1 MSARIEGV
9 IVQEVRRKSPAAL
22 GGISSGDRLVRV
34 NGREIRDLI
43 DYYFLI
49 GDAQLEFELERDGTA
64 LRVPVNRGAGQ
75 PVGLTLAPPRPAE
88 IQRCANK
95 CIFCFIHQL
104 PKGMRKSL
112 YVKDDDYR
120 LSFLHGNYIT
130 LTDLA
135 EAELQRIIDQRLSP
149 LYISVH
155 ATDPKLRHFL
165 LGNPRVESDLME
177 RMARLAQAGIRM
189 HAQIVLC
196 PDVNDGI
203 HLERSVWELAS
214 LFPQVATVAVVPVGL
229 TRFRE
234 RLYPLRAVTHE
245 EALDLVRT
253 IHEWQAKALAQLGSR
268 FVFAADEIYLT
279 AGEPLP
285 RSRHYEGFPVIEDGV
300 GLVRRFL
307 DSFARSAR
315 HLPSRVDPRRRAIV
329 VTGTLFAPH
338 LKRLLESVKVTGLEV
353 SLLPVPND
361 FFGHGITVTGL
372 LTGQD
377 ILHQLSLHKGGD
389 FVLIP
394 SVTLRDGHGVFLDD
408 LTPDDIQKR
417 VGIKVKLVEPTP
429 RGLLHGLTR

>member
-1 MSARIEGV
+1 
-9 IVQEVRRKSPAAL
+9 
-22 GGISSGDRLVRV
+22 
-34 NGREIRDLI
+34 
-43 DYYFLI
+43 
-49 GDAQLEFELERDGTA
+49 
-64 LRVPVNRGAGQ
+64 
-75 PVGLTLAPPRPAE
+75 
-88 IQRCANK
+88 
-95 CIFCFIHQL
+95 
-104 PKGMRKSL
+104 MRKSL

-130 LTDLA
+130 LTDLS

-155 ATDPKLRHFL
+155 ATDPELRHFL
-165 LGNPRVESDLME
+165 LGSPRVKSDLMG
-177 RMARLAQAGIRM
+177 RMARLAQGGIRM

-196 PDVNDGI
+196 PGLNDGV
-203 HLERSVWELAS
+203 HLEQSVWELAS
-214 LFPQVATVAVVPVGL
+214 LHPQVTTVAVVPVGL

-234 RLYPLRAVTHE
+234 HLYPLRAVTHE

-253 IHEWQAKALAQLGSR
+253 IHEWQGKARARLGSR

-285 RSRHYEGFPVIEDGV
+285 PARHYEGFPIIEDGV

-307 DSFARSAR
+307 DGFARSVR
-315 HLPSRVDPRRRAIV
+315 RLPSRVERPRRVIV

-338 LKRLLESVKVTGLEV
+338 LNRLFRSVKVKGLEV

-361 FFGHGITVTGL
+361 FFGHGISVTGL

-377 ILHQLSLHKGGD
+377 ILRQLSLHQWGD

-394 SVTLRDGHGVFLDD
+394 SVTLRNGDGVFLDD

-417 VGIKVKLVEPTP
+417 VGVEIKVVEPTP
-429 RGLLHGLTR
+429 RGLLQGLTR